1 MTGPAYIPTAVDPAN
16 PESGTE
22 TDGRFFSAFPTS
34 TPKFAR
40 NEGPR
45 RSEFVETMARFTID
59 VGRRNMQSL
68 LNSLPADVQAAA
80 RTLLFDGNLTA
91 EDSYASGVGYFDFLL
106 EAVTFPLAEREQ
118 AVDTLTDNTVIFYS
132 GQSAPI
138 LSGQGTFM
146 NTYQDD
152 QHVWF
157 QLLYA
162 ELLRGSALAR
172 RGLIARLTY
181 DSFYM
186 SGYLTSL
193 QTQTQGGI
201 KNAVNFSF
209 AFRLKQVQIAT
220 PILYNPSATTSR
232 IQSALFESTTTNG
245 ADDDARRGVQSTP
258 AAVAERGAPITVSI
272 FDLANIDAREL
283 YRLRS
288 MPPRVEQAATDA
300 TIIDEAQ
307 TASTALAATP
317 DGGAGLSPDPVAA
330 SGDVRA
336 QLPATEAAR
345 MLSYTTP
352 VVPVT
357 AATTARSR
365 FDATLGADFRAADR
379 GGSVLISPVTGGE
392 ERSRDYAD
400 IIAKQPPTEVTLDS
414 RARTAAAAL
423 PPVTEVGGYQD
434 IYRIHDTALASVY
447 AAQTRPGDKP
457 LRLRSRRR
465 ARGLSTP

>member
-1 MTGPAYIPTAVDPAN
+1 MTGPLYIPITVDSDN

-40 NEGPR
+40 NDGPR

-59 VGRRNMQSL
+59 VGRGSMQSL
-68 LNSLPADVQAAA
+68 LDSLPADVQAAA

-91 EDSYASGVGYFDFLL
+91 DDSFASGIGYFDFLL

-193 QTQTQGGI
+193 QTSTQGGV

-209 AFRLKQVQIAT
+209 GFRVKQVQIAT
-220 PILYNPSATTSR
+220 PILYNPSTTTSR
-232 IQSALFESTTTNG
+232 IQTALFESTSSNG
-245 ADDDARRGVQSTP
+245 ANDEGRRGVQSTP
-258 AAVAERGAPITVSI
+258 AAVAERGAPITISI
-272 FDLANIDAREL
+272 YDLTNIDAREL
-283 YRLRS
+283 YRQRS
-288 MPPRVEQAATDA
+288 MPPRVEQRVTDA
-300 TIIDEAQ
+300 TIVDEAR
-307 TASTALAATP
+307 TAAAALAAAP

-336 QLPATEAAR
+336 QLRPAEAAGL
-345 MLSYTTP
+345 LSYTSPPVAVTP
-352 VVPVT
+352 
-357 AATTARSR
+357 ATTARSR
-365 FDATLGADFRAADR
+365 FDATLSSDFRAADR
-379 GGSVLISPVTGGE
+379 SGSALISPVTGGE
-392 ERSRDYAD
+392 ERSQQYAD
-400 IIAKQPPTEVTLDS
+400 LIARQPPTEVTLDTRS
-414 RARTAAAAL
+414 RTAAVPL

-447 AAQTRPGDKP
+447 ATQTRAGDKP